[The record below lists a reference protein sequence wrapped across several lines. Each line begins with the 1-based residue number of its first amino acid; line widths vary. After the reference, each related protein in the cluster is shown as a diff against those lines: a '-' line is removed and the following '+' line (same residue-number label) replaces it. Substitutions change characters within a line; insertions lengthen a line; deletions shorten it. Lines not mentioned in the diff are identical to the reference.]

1 MCHNIPCET
10 ASVSSVQGSS
20 GTGLENV
27 RMQKMKKK
35 KKKKKKKKEVEHGSG
50 NSVEYWHNAVLT
62 YYPN

>member
-1 MCHNIPCET
+1 MKLL

-27 RMQKMKKK
+27 RMQKKKK
-35 KKKKKKKKEVEHGSG
+35 KKKEKKEVEHGSG

-62 YYPN
+62 YYKLTRN